1 MCLTSE
7 ALASERGLR
16 RDWRAIRGHGQA
28 VMRSELRLRLAT
40 AERREE
46 EKEEEK
52 EEEEEAGNKVGGARD
67 ETKLGGHGGRT

>member
-1 MCLTSE
+1 M
-7 ALASERGLR
+7 ASERGLR

-28 VMRSELRLRLAT
+28 VVRSELRLRLAT

-46 EKEEEK
+46 EKEK
-52 EEEEEAGNKVGGARD
+52 EEEAGNEVGGARD